1 MLKCPTE
8 LIVHKDNVCYFL
20 YVAGGLLMTVTGGSV
35 YVDVTSGQNPAYLQ
49 RLSNTLLG
57 LMGLR
62 HKTHVAKSVV
72 KRKLKRLF
80 FTESFN
86 SLLDM
91 MKTTLQLTQ
100 HHYKLIVRCPEKQT
114 HLDSVNCI
122 LARRYRIYYILICG
136 ASSKHVLTLR
146 IGNKSNKLK
155 TYNPSNQ
162 LWLISFISKAREQ
175 RDVVYLLLD
184 GQISSGSDKND
195 ATNKRPPSSLTLGL
209 SALSVVFLWMF
220 LPHFA
225 VFAVICLGW
234 KVQQNLH

>member
-1 MLKCPTE
+1 MSKCPAE
-8 LIVHKDNVCYFL
+8 LIVKSNVCYFF
-20 YVAGGLLMTVTGGSV
+20 YAVGGLLMTVTGGSV
-35 YVDVTSGQNPAYLQ
+35 DVTSAQNPAYLL
-49 RLSNTLLG
+49 RLSNTLMG

-62 HKTHVAKSVV
+62 HKTCVAYTVA

-86 SLLDM
+86 SLLAM
-91 MKTTLQLTQ
+91 MRTTLQTTP
-100 HHYKLIVRCPEKQT
+100 HFKLIVWCPETQT
-114 HLDSVNCI
+114 TLDSANCI

-136 ASSKHVLTLR
+136 VRSKTIITVVM
-146 IGNKSNKLK
+146 GNNKLK
-155 TYNPSNQ
+155 AYSPSDQ
-162 LWLISFISKAREQ
+162 LQWLISFISKAQEQ

-184 GQISSGSDKND
+184 GRNGSHGYDKNG
-195 ATNKRPPSSLTLGL
+195 AANKRPPSSLTLGL

-234 KVQQNLH
+234 KVQQNIH